1 MQVQS
6 QTENMLNKMLLNVM
20 LKMLRK
26 GSGTMTASE
35 SKQDEARICHQ
46 EVWTLC
52 DGDRGA

>member
-6 QTENMLNKMLLNVM
+6 QTEKMLNKMLLNVM